1 MHGGGRPPPLC
12 FQVALA
18 PRPCGTPRLSPLQ
31 AAPKSQAWVSGCIPP
46 APRHMGT
53 HPSHTGLA
61 GAPTWLP
68 VRPHGVPAVL
78 WDPHIACVSRNKS
91 FEAQAAYETLEST
104 EQQMTANSGPV
115 AESPRG
121 FPREA
126 AGHGDLVCASV
137 KVSPSSCT
145 VMCRPFGSA
154 SQLVLS
160 RRTEL
165 TPLQRQLLLPRQPSP
180 ATHTPAPPTS
190 YFLKVPTSPASRSS
204 EGRTAW
210 L

>member
-46 APRHMGT
+46 APRHTGT

-145 VMCRPFGSA
+145 VMWPALWFRESA
-154 SQLVLS
+154 GVV
-160 RRTEL
+160 TEN
-165 TPLQRQLLLPRQPSP
+165 RAHPSP
-180 ATHTPAPPTS
+180 ATA
-190 YFLKVPTSPASRSS
+190 SPSQTALPRHPHPRPSHKLLP
-204 EGRTAW
+204 EGSDQPCF
-210 L
+210 